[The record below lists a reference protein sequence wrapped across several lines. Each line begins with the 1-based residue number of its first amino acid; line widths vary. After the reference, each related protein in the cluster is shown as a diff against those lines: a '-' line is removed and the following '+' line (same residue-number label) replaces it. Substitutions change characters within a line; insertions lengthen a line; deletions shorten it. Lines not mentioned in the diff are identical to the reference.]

1 MAGFDDDIYAR
12 LCNPRLTSM
21 SVDVS
26 RKAELAV
33 NMLMRL
39 IDGEEVRESEPK
51 IDAVIAERESVMK
64 VEEMDAAD
72 RDKRKWNPYGI
83 GNHPQPG
90 GKACLPYEKCKYNWN
105 QERGSLSVRIPRMPA
120 ARLFEL
126 EVVQS

>member
-1 MAGFDDDIYAR
+1 MIYMQGSAIQG
-12 LCNPRLTSM
+12 LNTSM

-64 VEEMDAAD
+64 VEEGLD
-72 RDKRKWNPYGI
+72 Y
-83 GNHPQPG
+83 
-90 GKACLPYEKCKYNWN
+90 
-105 QERGSLSVRIPRMPA
+105 
-120 ARLFEL
+120 
-126 EVVQS
+126 

>member
-1 MAGFDDDIYAR
+1 MLGRTYDERAMVYDEMRGLIGLRSSLFFSTDFNAVEAIGYLQRRQISIPEDISVAGFDDDIYAR

-64 VEEMDAAD
+64 VEEGLD
-72 RDKRKWNPYGI
+72 Y
-83 GNHPQPG
+83 
-90 GKACLPYEKCKYNWN
+90 
-105 QERGSLSVRIPRMPA
+105 
-120 ARLFEL
+120 
-126 EVVQS
+126 

>member
-1 MAGFDDDIYAR
+1 MAGFGDDIYAR

-64 VEEMDAAD
+64 VEEGLD
-72 RDKRKWNPYGI
+72 Y
-83 GNHPQPG
+83 
-90 GKACLPYEKCKYNWN
+90 
-105 QERGSLSVRIPRMPA
+105 
-120 ARLFEL
+120 
-126 EVVQS
+126 

>member
-1 MAGFDDDIYAR
+1 MLGRTYDERAMVYDEMRGLIERRSALFFSTDFNAVEAIGYLQRRQISIPEDISVAGFDDDIYAR

-64 VEEMDAAD
+64 VEEM
-72 RDKRKWNPYGI
+72 GCS
-83 GNHPQPG
+83 G
-90 GKACLPYEKCKYNWN
+90 
-105 QERGSLSVRIPRMPA
+105 
-120 ARLFEL
+120 
-126 EVVQS
+126 

>member
-1 MAGFDDDIYAR
+1 MPEDISVAGFDDDIYAR

-64 VEEMDAAD
+64 VEEGLD
-72 RDKRKWNPYGI
+72 Y
-83 GNHPQPG
+83 
-90 GKACLPYEKCKYNWN
+90 
-105 QERGSLSVRIPRMPA
+105 
-120 ARLFEL
+120 
-126 EVVQS
+126 

>member
-1 MAGFDDDIYAR
+1 MVYDEMRGLIGLRSSLFFSTDFNAVEAIGYLQRRQISIPEDISVAGFDDDIYAR

-64 VEEMDAAD
+64 VEEM
-72 RDKRKWNPYGI
+72 GCS
-83 GNHPQPG
+83 G
-90 GKACLPYEKCKYNWN
+90 
-105 QERGSLSVRIPRMPA
+105 
-120 ARLFEL
+120 
-126 EVVQS
+126 